1 MHPRGKLFEEKAER
15 LLQCHGL
22 SILERNY
29 SARTGEIDIIAT
41 EGDVLVFVEVRAR
54 SHQRFGG
61 AANSV
66 DKRKQKRIIL
76 TAQHYLQRHSQVKN
90 RCCRFDV
97 ITFEPRQS
105 EAERPVHWFR
115 GAFTAEQGNA
125 YI

>member
-66 DKRKQKRIIL
+66 DTRKQKRIIL

>member
-1 MHPRGKLFEEKAER
+1 MHPRGKLFEEKAAR

-41 EGDVLVFVEVRAR
+41 EGNVLVFVEVRAR

-61 AANSV
+61 AAYSIDN
-66 DKRKQKRIIL
+66 RKQKRIIL
-76 TAQHYLQRHSQVKN
+76 TAQHYLQRNN
-90 RCCRFDV
+90 RSEDRRCRFDV
-97 ITFEPRQS
+97 IAFEPRQS
-105 EAERPVHWFR
+105 DAGRPVHWFR

>member
-1 MHPRGKLFEEKAER
+1 MHPRGQPFEEEAQR

-54 SHQRFGG
+54 SHRRFGG

>member
-1 MHPRGKLFEEKAER
+1 MHPRGQPFEEEAQR

-41 EGDVLVFVEVRAR
+41 EGNVLVFVEVRAR

-61 AANSV
+61 AAYSIDN
-66 DKRKQKRIIL
+66 RKQKRIIL
-76 TAQHYLQRHSQVKN
+76 TAQHYLQRNN
-90 RCCRFDV
+90 RSEDRRCRFDV
-97 ITFEPRQS
+97 IAFEPRQS
-105 EAERPVHWFR
+105 DAGRPVHWFR

>member
-41 EGDVLVFVEVRAR
+41 EGNVLVFVEVRAR

>member
-15 LLQCHGL
+15 LLQCRGL

>member
-1 MHPRGKLFEEKAER
+1 MHPRGKLFEEKAAR

-41 EGDVLVFVEVRAR
+41 EGNVLVFVEVRAR

-61 AANSV
+61 AANSI
-66 DKRKQKRIIL
+66 DNRKQKRIIL
-76 TAQHYLQRHSQVKN
+76 TAQHYLQRHN
-90 RCCRFDV
+90 RSEDRRCRFDV
-97 ITFEPRQS
+97 IAFEPRQS
-105 EAERPVHWFR
+105 DAGRPVHWFR

>member
-115 GAFTAEQGNA
+115 GAFTAEQGTA

>member
-61 AANSV
+61 AAYSIDN
-66 DKRKQKRIIL
+66 RKQKRIIL
-76 TAQHYLQRHSQVKN
+76 TAQHYLQRNN
-90 RCCRFDV
+90 RSEDRRCRFDV
-97 ITFEPRQS
+97 IAFEPRQS
-105 EAERPVHWFR
+105 DAGRPVHWFR

>member
-1 MHPRGKLFEEKAER
+1 MHTRGKPFEKQAER

-29 SARTGEIDIIAT
+29 SARTGEIDIIAADR
-41 EGDVLVFVEVRAR
+41 GVLVFVEVRAR

-66 DKRKQKRIIL
+66 DRKKQKRIIL
-76 TAQHYLQRHSQVKN
+76 TAQHYLQRHDTGKD
-90 RCCRFDV
+90 RRCRFDV
-97 ITFEPRQS
+97 IAFEPRQS
-105 EAERPVHWFR
+105 EAGRPVHWFR